1 MILYLLVLFSY
12 EIEKELS
19 GEKLKERKR
28 LRVLFVGFC
37 GLCAF
42 AFLSV
47 GSFVCLFCFVLRR
60 EKDRRRRRQGF
71 FVVCFVFG
79 ENGESIMASDGIYH
93 LVSVHCIRACTGC
106 HCQT

>member
-1 MILYLLVLFSY
+1 MILDLLVLFSY

-19 GEKLKERKR
+19 GEKLNERKS
-28 LRVLFVGFC
+28 LWVFVCGFC

-47 GSFVCLFCFVLRR
+47 GELFVCLFVCFVLRR

-71 FVVCFVFG
+71 FGGLFCFREEWRKHHG
-79 ENGESIMASDGIYH
+79 
-93 LVSVHCIRACTGC
+93 
-106 HCQT
+106 